1 MNAKLI
7 CVKENTCVRPVI
19 ESGLLEELIDQF
31 CDLPRRVLMAVVA
44 ERQRSTTPKPRER
57 EKRQLRRLEILVDVV
72 FALILWRVFAL
83 IPKPSDVGYCGGGP
97 GRPPTGMS
105 FCG

>member
-1 MNAKLI
+1 MNDAL
-7 CVKENTCVRPVI
+7 VST
-19 ESGLLEELIDQF
+19 QQ
-31 CDLPRRVLMAVVA
+31 RRRMTA
-44 ERQRSTTPKPRER
+44 ER

-97 GRPPTGMS
+97 RRPPTGMS